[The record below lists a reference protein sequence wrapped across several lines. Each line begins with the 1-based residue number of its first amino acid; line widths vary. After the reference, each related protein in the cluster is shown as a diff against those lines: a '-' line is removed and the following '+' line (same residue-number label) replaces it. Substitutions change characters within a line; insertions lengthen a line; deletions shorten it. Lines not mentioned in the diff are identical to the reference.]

1 MQGVSR
7 ATRGLRELPLGAH
20 AQCAASASQSAGAT
34 PAVPPAVDVAVIGA
48 GVIGLMIAWRLARR
62 GLSIAVFDRAGAGAG
77 ASLAATGMLAAA
89 AEHESGA
96 HDLLAFALESQR
108 QWPAFRSA
116 LEAQAGHAIDY
127 REGGTLVVALGRD
140 EVERLRFRHDLHRR
154 CGLATRWL
162 GGTEVRAIEPALR
175 PSVAA
180 GLFCADDHQVD
191 PKLSIA
197 ALRAAFQSAGGN
209 LVEHCAVTSLD
220 VAAGSIAGVVTA
232 AGHCR
237 AKAVVLA
244 AGAWTPDVL
253 PAGFVVPVRPLKG
266 QSLAVRATPDTGTLS
281 HIVWTEQIHMA
292 PKGDGRLIVGATVEE
307 RGFDDAITAGGLYA
321 LLEGARRALPAI
333 EEMTVEAVWSGLRPS
348 SIDDAPIL
356 GATGIAG
363 LAIATGHHRNG
374 YLLAP
379 ATALAIEALITDGE
393 MPAVARP
400 FGLDRFSAADFAA
413 GSSPSPRLPSGR
425 SRPSSTGYGE
435 GRGEG
440 ASPQAQT
447 RGEAPSPA
455 LSPHSPSKTGVDAL
469 MPGRGVHDG
478 LPA

>member
-1 MQGVSR
+1 MQSVPR
-7 ATRGLRELPLGAH
+7 ATGALRELPLGTR
-20 AQCAASASQSAGAT
+20 AQSGVSSSQSLDTTAAI
-34 PAVPPAVDVAVIGA
+34 PSSVDVAVIGA

-62 GLSIAVFDRAGAGAG
+62 GLCVGVFDRAGAGAG

-96 HDLLAFALESQR
+96 HDLLALALESQR
-108 QWPAFRSA
+108 QWPAIRAA

-140 EVERLRFRHDLHRR
+140 EVERLRFRYELHRR
-154 CGLATRWL
+154 CTLATRWL
-162 GGTEVRAIEPALR
+162 NGAEVRAMEPALR

-191 PKLSIA
+191 PKLTIT
-197 ALRAAFQSAGGN
+197 ALRAAFQASGG
-209 LVEHCAVTSLD
+209 LLIEHCAVASLD
-220 VAAGSIAGVVTA
+220 LAAGSIAGVATA
-232 AGHCR
+232 VGYCR
-237 AKAVVLA
+237 AKTVVVA

-253 PAGFVVPVRPLKG
+253 PAGVTVPVRPLKG
-266 QSLAVRATPDTGTLS
+266 QSLAVTATADTGTLS

-321 LLEGARRALPAI
+321 LLEGARRAFPVI
-333 EEMTVEAVWSGLRPS
+333 EEMAVEAVWSGLRPS

-356 GATGIAG
+356 GVTGVPG
-363 LAIATGHHRNG
+363 LVIATGHHRNG

-379 ATALAIEALITDGE
+379 VTALAIETLIIDGE
-393 MPAVARP
+393 MPAVVRA
-400 FGLDRFSAADFAA
+400 FGLDRFGGGIAA
-413 GSSPSPRLPSGR
+413 SPRR
-425 SRPSSTGYGE
+425 
-435 GRGEG
+435 
-440 ASPQAQT
+440 
-447 RGEAPSPA
+447 EAEHA
-455 LSPHSPSKTGVDAL
+455 N
-469 MPGRGVHDG
+469 G